1 MKKVLLSGLALSLGL
16 TGVASAQ
23 EAQNS
28 VVGSMMTI
36 TGCVITDK
44 ESSFVLTHVEEI
56 SGPRST
62 EGNATLEGMSGL
74 AGGAP
79 GVIYWLSADSVKKM
93 RGHLGHKVQVTGK
106 ITDVSAGTIRVKQ
119 DPGKD
124 GPDNRVEIEARNKDS
139 KAQTDQPVV
148 TGPDSLTKTDETT
161 ALPVRRI
168 KVDKV
173 KLLAK
178 VCP

>member
-23 EAQNS
+23 EAKNS

-44 ESSFVLTHVEEI
+44 ENSFVLTHVEEI

-62 EGNATLEGMSGL
+62 EGNATLGGMSGL
-74 AGGAP
+74 TGGAP
-79 GVIYWLSADSVKKM
+79 GVIYWLSSDSVKKM
-93 RGHLGHKVQVTGK
+93 RGHLGHKVQASGK
-106 ITDVSAGTIRVKQ
+106 ITDVSEGTIRVKQ
-119 DPGKD
+119 DPGTD
-124 GPDNRVEIEARNKDS
+124 GPDNKVEIEARDKDS
-139 KAQTDQPVV
+139 KAHTDQPVV
-148 TGPDSLTKTDETT
+148 TGPEAVKKMDETT

-168 KVDKV
+168 KVDKIKV
-173 KLLAK
+173 LAK

>member
-1 MKKVLLSGLALSLGL
+1 MKNVLLSGLALSLGL

-44 ESSFVLTHVEEI
+44 ENSFVLTHVEEV

-62 EGNATLEGMSGL
+62 EFNATLDGMSGL
-74 AGGAP
+74 MGGAP
-79 GVIYWLSADSVKKM
+79 GVIYWLSADSVRKM
-93 RGHLGHKVQVTGK
+93 RGHLGHKVKATGR
-106 ITDVSAGTIRVKQ
+106 ITEVSEGTIRVKQ

-124 GPDNRVEIEARNKDS
+124 GPDNKVEIEARQKDS
-139 KAQTDQPVV
+139 KARTDEPVV
-148 TGPDSLTKTDETT
+148 TGPETLTKTDETR
-161 ALPVRRI
+161 AMPVRRI

-173 KLLAK
+173 NVLAK